1 MPAVVLCNVHIY
13 HFAVRER
20 ERDVLGDSVEIGKI
34 GRELKGLACISQPPL
49 SKISCEGSSKGQWRG
64 DSVNVTD
71 QT

>member
-1 MPAVVLCNVHIY
+1 MRAVVLCNAHTY
-13 HFAVRER
+13 QFAVRER
-20 ERDVLGDSVEIGKI
+20 ERSVEIGEI
-34 GRELKGLACISQPPL
+34 GRDLKGLACISQPPL